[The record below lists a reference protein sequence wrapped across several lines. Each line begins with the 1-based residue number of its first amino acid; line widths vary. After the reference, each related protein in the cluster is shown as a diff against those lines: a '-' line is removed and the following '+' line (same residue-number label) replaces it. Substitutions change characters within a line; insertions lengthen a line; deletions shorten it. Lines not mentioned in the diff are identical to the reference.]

1 MYRVNMFLDYLKFE
15 KGNSERTIFAYRI
28 DIEKFL
34 KFSKKNV
41 DEILAE
47 DIFKYM
53 QYLKEKF
60 QYNTVV
66 RKITAIKSMY
76 KFLYTQKMVKKDP
89 TNKIYNLKK
98 EERLPEVLSL
108 EEIKQIINSFNHNY
122 EDRRNQLIVK
132 LLFATGARISEI
144 LNLEIKDVEN
154 NEFKYIKV
162 LGKGSK
168 YRIIPIYDELEEE
181 IKEYILNIRP
191 NIKKSDQ
198 SFLLFPSIRRENFWK
213 VLKKHAQNIGLKK
226 NIYPH
231 IFRHSVATIMLSNG
245 ADIRILQE
253 LLGHSSIKTTENYTH
268 VEKSVLKDIYR
279 NIKIGE

>member
-15 KGNSERTIFAYRI
+15 KGNSERTILAYRI

-53 QYLKEKF
+53 KYLKEKF

-122 EDRRNQLIVK
+122 EDKRNQLIVK

-168 YRIIPIYDELEEE
+168 
-181 IKEYILNIRP
+181 
-191 NIKKSDQ
+191 
-198 SFLLFPSIRRENFWK
+198 
-213 VLKKHAQNIGLKK
+213 
-226 NIYPH
+226 
-231 IFRHSVATIMLSNG
+231 
-245 ADIRILQE
+245 
-253 LLGHSSIKTTENYTH
+253 
-268 VEKSVLKDIYR
+268 
-279 NIKIGE
+279 